1 MALRF
6 AWRCFSCSPP
16 ARPRMALIRWRKP
29 RPRKIDAP
37 PIKRTLRMLLVK
49 NGRVLD
55 PLSKTDAAM
64 DVLLDGETIREV
76 APAGKITA
84 ARNVESFDAAGLIVA
99 PGFIDIHAH
108 LREPGQESSETI
120 ETGTRAA
127 ARGGFTAVC
136 CMPNTKPVNDN
147 ASVTRFIAD
156 RAKVHGH
163 VRVWPIGAASIGS
176 KGEAIA
182 EIAAMKDAGVV
193 AVSDDGKPIATA
205 KLARQVM
212 EYCRSLNL
220 SVIEHAED
228 VSLAAGAVMREGV
241 TSTRLGL
248 RGMPAA
254 AESVCVARDV
264 QLAELTGAR
273 LHVAHL
279 SAKASLEQV
288 RSAKSKRLHV
298 TCEVTP
304 HHFTLIDEDVT
315 YDSRFKMNPPLA
327 AREDREALLAG
338 LADGTVDAMATDHA
352 PHEPALKDVEFDKAP
367 FGVLG
372 FKTALSLALEQLV
385 HSGRISLMRMV
396 ELFTTGP
403 ARVLGIERKLAAGEP
418 ADLTIFSLDRPWPFP
433 VKESP
438 SKSRNSP
445 FDGRTF
451 KGGPAATIVSGKIVH
466 RVIV

>member
-1 MALRF
+1 
-6 AWRCFSCSPP
+6 
-16 ARPRMALIRWRKP
+16 
-29 RPRKIDAP
+29 
-37 PIKRTLRMLLVK
+37 MLLVK

-55 PLSKTDAAM
+55 PASKTDAQF
-64 DVLLDGETIREV
+64 DILLDGDKIKEL
-76 APAGKITA
+76 APAGKISAPQDTE
-84 ARNVESFDAAGLIVA
+84 VFDAAGLIVA
-99 PGFIDIHAH
+99 PGFIDMHVH

-120 ETGTRAA
+120 ETGTRSA

-136 CMPNTKPVNDN
+136 CMPNTRPVNDN
-147 ASVTRFIAD
+147 ASITRFIVDKASK
-156 RAKVHGH
+156 AG

-176 KGEAIA
+176 KGENLA
-182 EIAAMKDAGVV
+182 EIAAMKQAGIV

-212 EYCRSLNL
+212 EFCRSLDL
-220 SVIEHAED
+220 PVIEHSED

-288 RSAKSKRLHV
+288 RFAKQRGLHV

-304 HHFTLIDEDVT
+304 HHFTLIDEDVQ

-327 AREDREALLAG
+327 SREDREALIAG
-338 LADGTVDAMATDHA
+338 LADGSVDAIATDHA

-367 FGVLG
+367 FGILG
-372 FKTALSLALEQLV
+372 FETGLALSLEQLV
-385 HSGRISLMRMV
+385 HPGHITLMRMV
-396 ELFTTGP
+396 DLFTTGP
-403 ARVLGIERKLAAGEP
+403 AKILGIERKIAPGQP
-418 ADLTIFSLDRPWPFP
+418 ADLTIFSTTHEWTYD
-433 VKESP
+433 VKKSP

-451 KGGPAATIVSGKIVH
+451 QGAPIATIVAGRLVYKM
-466 RVIV
+466 